1 MIYSQHTDPTCCI
14 PQHISKYGLYSA
26 HLFLLVSPVNYY
38 YGYKLLCLIG
48 LLLYI
53 SSVLHWRKVKQGGFY
68 KTFDVITC
76 IITLTYITFY
86 ASLEFCLKH
95 RMYWFASAIAGLVS
109 YGVNKYIE
117 INQTVLS
124 KKTKSVVVFDKD
136 EPYKYLSLKYTV
148 PNTPQRES
156 AYKYSVF
163 MHICFLH
170 VNYVVFCTYGVVNSS
185 TCSS

>member
-14 PQHISKYGLYSA
+14 PQHISKYGVYSA

-38 YGYKLLCLIG
+38 YGFHLLSLIG
-48 LLLYI
+48 TLLYI
-53 SSVLHWRKVKQGGFY
+53 SSVLHWRKVKQVGFY
-68 KTFDVITC
+68 KTIDIITC
-76 IITLTYITFY
+76 LITLSYITFY
-86 ASLEFCLKH
+86 ASGEFCLKH
-95 RMYWFASAIAGLVS
+95 RIYWFISVIAGIVS
-109 YGVNKYIE
+109 YGINKYIE
-117 INQTVLS
+117 LNQTN
-124 KKTKSVVVFDKD
+124 KSVVVFDKN
-136 EPYKYLSLKYTV
+136 EPYRYLSLKYTL

-170 VNYVVFCTYGVVNSS
+170 VNFVAVCTYGVVNSL